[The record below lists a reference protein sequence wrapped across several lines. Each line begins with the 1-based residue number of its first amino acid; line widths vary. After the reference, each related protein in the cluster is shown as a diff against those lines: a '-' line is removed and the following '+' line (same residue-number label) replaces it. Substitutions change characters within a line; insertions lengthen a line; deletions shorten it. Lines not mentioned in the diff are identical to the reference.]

1 MSWNEATIM
10 DQRIRFVVSA
20 VQQTASMTRLCEEFG
35 ITRPTGYLWLGR
47 YRRGGFAALVDAS
60 HRPYTSP
67 ARTPAALE
75 ERVLELRQQYGW
87 GGKKLVYLLSPNEQ
101 LSVPT
106 INRILKRRGQVP
118 PADRHAPATMRFERE
133 LPNQLWQMDFK
144 GHFPLRQGWC
154 YPLSVL
160 DDHSRFAVGLVALSN
175 TSTDW
180 VWPSLVTVF
189 RTYGIPDAMLMDH
202 GEPWW
207 GSANGYGLTVLA
219 VRLSQ
224 QGIVVIHGA
233 MAHPQTQG
241 KVERFHRTLDEAMRR
256 QRPLPDQLARWAQ
269 RLADFR
275 TLYNTV
281 RPHEALAMATPAQLL
296 SGQCPSLR

>member
-1 MSWNEATIM
+1 
-10 DQRIRFVVSA
+10 
-20 VQQTASMTRLCEEFG
+20 
-35 ITRPTGYLWLGR
+35 
-47 YRRGGFAALVDAS
+47 
-60 HRPYTSP
+60 
-67 ARTPAALE
+67 
-75 ERVLELRQQYGW
+75 
-87 GGKKLVYLLSPNEQ
+87 
-101 LSVPT
+101 
-106 INRILKRRGQVP
+106 
-118 PADRHAPATMRFERE
+118 MRFERE

-160 DDHSRFAVGLVALSN
+160 DDHSCFAVGLVALSN

-189 RTYGIPDAMLMDH
+189 RTYGIPDTMLMDH

-256 QRPLPDQLARWAQ
+256 QRPLPDQLAGWAQ

-281 RPHEALAMATPAQLL
+281 RPHEALAMATPASYYQASARL
-296 SGQCPSLR
+296 

>member
-67 ARTPAALE
+67 ARTPATLE
-75 ERVLELRQQYGW
+75 GRVLELRQQYGW

-118 PADRHAPATMRFERE
+118 PADRHAP
-133 LPNQLWQMDFK
+133 
-144 GHFPLRQGWC
+144 GHHALRAGAAQSALADGLQG
-154 YPLSVL
+154 PLS
-160 DDHSRFAVGLVALSN
+160 AAPGLVLPF
-175 TSTDW
+175 
-180 VWPSLVTVF
+180 V
-189 RTYGIPDAMLMDH
+189 
-202 GEPWW
+202 
-207 GSANGYGLTVLA
+207 SAG
-219 VRLSQ
+219 
-224 QGIVVIHGA
+224 
-233 MAHPQTQG
+233 
-241 KVERFHRTLDEAMRR
+241 
-256 QRPLPDQLARWAQ
+256 
-269 RLADFR
+269 
-275 TLYNTV
+275 
-281 RPHEALAMATPAQLL
+281 
-296 SGQCPSLR
+296 